1 MKRFLG
7 IKPFLAAGLFLALI
21 ALPVTGQ
28 CGNWNPRKVHTTAQ
42 LSGITP
48 TTTDVLID
56 STKDTLVVGD
66 GSTLGGIP
74 LLREDF
80 KNATANWSIS
90 NFWCTFDEFAS
101 GSAAETTTDSY
112 VSTEVGAHSEVLQ
125 DANSGTWLITNA
137 AADDDLATI
146 QSAKEHLLLTAGKK
160 TIAEVRFTLN
170 EATENDVLIG
180 WVIRDTT
187 PLTNTDGI
195 YFHKPDGQTTY
206 EFVGNMDSS
215 STSVSSVATADTSA
229 HTYSFECNGTT
240 SCTPY
245 IDGVAGTPITTNLPT
260 DEELAFTVY
269 LRNGEA
275 VAKTVTIDYWSVT
288 QER

>member
-1 MKRFLG
+1 MKRKVLG
-7 IKPFLAAGLFLALI
+7 ILAAISLLI
-21 ALPVTGQ
+21 VQPAFAQ
-28 CGNWNPRKVHTTAQ
+28 RKGTNISTMDMQTTNQ
-42 LSGITP
+42 LSGYVPAKGKIGMD
-48 TTTDVLID
+48 TT
-56 STKDTLVVGD
+56 KNTLYVGD
-66 GSTLGGIP
+66 GSTTGGIP
-74 LLREDF
+74 QLREDF

-112 VSTEVGAHSEVLQ
+112 VSTDVGSHSEVLQ
-125 DANSGTWLITNA
+125 DANSGTWLLTNGA
-137 AADDDLATI
+137 SDDDLVSI

-187 PLTNTDGI
+187 PLANTDGL
-195 YFHKPDGQTTY
+195 YFHKPDDQTTY
-206 EFVGNMDSS
+206 EFVGNMDSTP
-215 STSVSSVATADTSA
+215 TSVSSVATADTSA
-229 HTYSFECNGTT
+229 HTYSFECNGTV

-275 VAKTVTIDYWSVT
+275 VAKTLILDYWSVT